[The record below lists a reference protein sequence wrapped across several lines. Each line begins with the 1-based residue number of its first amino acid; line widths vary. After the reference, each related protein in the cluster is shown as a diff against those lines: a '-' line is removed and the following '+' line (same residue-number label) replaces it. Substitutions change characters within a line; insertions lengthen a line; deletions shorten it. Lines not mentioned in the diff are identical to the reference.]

1 MRSRSKWICALIFCG
16 SVFSA
21 MAKDIVLETSSSQV
35 RLLELFSSEGCSSC
49 PPAESWFSN
58 LQNSDE
64 LWKSIVPVC
73 FHVTYWDY
81 LGWTDRFARPEYTQR
96 QEQYAALWNSGSVYT
111 PAFVVNGE
119 EWRGWF
125 RGQTLAGSDPSSP
138 GKLTVRING
147 DQVAVQFAAS
157 QKDSYKLY
165 LAPLGMNLSSK
176 VGAGENSGHHLRHD
190 FVALGLESSDLQPA
204 EGKWVTTLKVNWQD
218 AKAVA
223 VWVTH
228 GGKLTPIQAVGGFL

>member
-1 MRSRSKWICALIFCG
+1 MRTRSKWMFALIFCG
-16 SVFSA
+16 SVFPA
-21 MAKDIVLETSSSQV
+21 MAKDIVLETNSSQV

-49 PPAESWFSN
+49 PPAETWLSN
-58 LQNSDE
+58 LQNNSE
-64 LWKSIVPVC
+64 LWKSIVPVS

-96 QEQYAALWNSGSVYT
+96 QQEYAALWNSDSVYT
-111 PAFVVNGE
+111 PAFVVNGA
-119 EWRGWF
+119 EWKGWF
-125 RGQTLAGSDPSSP
+125 QGQELAGAETSNP

-157 QKDSYKLY
+157 QKDNYKLY

-176 VGAGENSGHHLRHD
+176 VGAGENNGRHLRHD
-190 FVALGLESSDLQPA
+190 FVALNLASSPLQLT
-204 EGKWVTTLKVNWQD
+204 EGKWAAVLNVNWQD

-223 VWVTH
+223 IWITR
-228 GGKLTPIQAVGGFL
+228 GGSLVPIQAVGGFL